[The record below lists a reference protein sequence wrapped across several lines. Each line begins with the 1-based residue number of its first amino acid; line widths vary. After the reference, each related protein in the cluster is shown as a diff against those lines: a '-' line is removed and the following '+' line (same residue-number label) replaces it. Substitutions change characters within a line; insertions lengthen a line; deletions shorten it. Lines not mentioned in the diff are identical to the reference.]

1 MARTSTGKRLL
12 RSSPSKTK
20 ARRCH
25 SLRAFVSC
33 GGNIPNISLLFRLL
47 FDYFAAV
54 SIRNNTAYY
63 NAIKTA
69 KTNENP
75 HNSLKVSEPC
85 GFFDG
90 CASRSR
96 TCDGGVKVLCLT
108 AWRWRIIQDSIPYF
122 CPDHKST
129 DKKTLPAHSRESFFL
144 YLSRLSHSGSW
155 ASTATRYSA
164 RSCWISC
171 RCDPSA
177 AVA

>member
-1 MARTSTGKRLL
+1 MTPAGLCFLWGETSQI
-12 RSSPSKTK
+12 
-20 ARRCH
+20 H
-25 SLRAFVSC
+25 
-33 GGNIPNISLLFRLL
+33 LFC

-54 SIRNNTAYY
+54 SIRDNTAYY
-63 NAIKTA
+63 NAIKTV

-75 HNSLKVSEPC
+75 HNSLKVSELC

-129 DKKTLPAHSRESFFL
+129 DKKTLPAHSRESFFFICH
-144 YLSRLSHSGSW
+144 LSRLSHSGSW

>member
-12 RSSPSKTK
+12 RSSLRKTK

-33 GGNIPNISLLFRLL
+33 GGNIPNISLLLRLL
-47 FDYFAAV
+47 CSCFNPEQHCILQRNQNNKKQTKIRTIHSKSANCADFLMVAPAGVEPAMEESKSSALPLGDGASYKTVYHIFAQTTRAQTKKL
-54 SIRNNTAYY
+54 SLHTAGR
-63 NAIKTA
+63 
-69 KTNENP
+69 
-75 HNSLKVSEPC
+75 V
-85 GFFDG
+85 
-90 CASRSR
+90 
-96 TCDGGVKVLCLT
+96 
-108 AWRWRIIQDSIPYF
+108 
-122 CPDHKST
+122 
-129 DKKTLPAHSRESFFL
+129 FL